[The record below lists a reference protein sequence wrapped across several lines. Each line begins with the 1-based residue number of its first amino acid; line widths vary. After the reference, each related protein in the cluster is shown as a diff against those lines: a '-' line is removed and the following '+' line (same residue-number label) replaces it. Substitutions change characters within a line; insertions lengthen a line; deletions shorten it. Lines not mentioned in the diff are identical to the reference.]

1 MRRVF
6 GLLARCCLRECN
18 RQGTFILD
26 DKRVICEFH
35 ARLYAIGSK
44 VGEAYA
50 EELNRD
56 PHMEEFLK
64 EEAQLEPGSDESETP
79 RK

>member
-6 GLLARCCLRECN
+6 GLLKRCVLRECN

-26 DKRVICEFH
+26 DGRVICEFH
-35 ARLYAIGSK
+35 ARLYAIGSR
-44 VGEAYA
+44 VGEAYVEA
-50 EELNRD
+50 LHRD

-64 EEAQLEPGSDESETP
+64 EEAQVEPGDLDEKTP
-79 RK
+79 E